1 MDEQI
6 SFPEMRTMVVARLRL
21 PLLLALLSAVASCAW
36 AQPQPQP
43 QPAAT
48 LSYELAYEPAV
59 GWQAQTVPPTPGLAV
74 REDMVEAAQMG
85 DLAGLQASLNAAG
98 SAPPPE
104 AANLQRFALSMPLQV
119 AARLG
124 RRPAIVTILTAG
136 HSWGLVPGPEAQP
149 LLDQAAY
156 VAARANHAG
165 ATADLLD
172 AGASLDMALQGA
184 KEGDRSGLVE
194 ALKKRE
200 KANAPVV
207 EAKSYGFGGGVSQTA
222 LATAQ
227 SAYAQLPSQSVL
239 MQEIEFPR
247 ARRWYCLWICRGE
260 MRPGERQRHVEGLAE
275 EQRHL

>member
-1 MDEQI
+1 
-6 SFPEMRTMVVARLRL
+6 MRMRL
-21 PLLLALLSAVASCAW
+21 PLLLALLLSAVASCAW

-43 QPAAT
+43 AAT
-48 LSYELAYEPAV
+48 VSYDLAYEPAV

-85 DLAGLQASLNAAG
+85 DLAGLQAALNAAG

-104 AANLQRFALSMPLQV
+104 VANLQRFALSMPLQV

-124 RRPAIVTILTAG
+124 RRPAIVAILTAG

-194 ALKKRE
+194 ALKKRQ
-200 KANAPVV
+200 ANAPVV
-207 EAKSYGFGGGVSQTA
+207 EAKSYGFGGVSQTA

-239 MQEIEFPR
+239 MQQIEFPR